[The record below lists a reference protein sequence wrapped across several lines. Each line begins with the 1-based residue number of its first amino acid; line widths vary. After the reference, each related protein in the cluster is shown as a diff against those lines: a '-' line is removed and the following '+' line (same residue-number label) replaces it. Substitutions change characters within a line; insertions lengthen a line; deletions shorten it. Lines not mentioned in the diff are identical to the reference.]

1 MSTNV
6 TIKDQ
11 VEQDKEH
18 LSSCSYHDLLTW
30 ADAHG
35 INNRSAWGKYKVALN
50 DIDVDFN
57 SLRNVSRSAKRA
69 ELAESAT
76 HRLLLY
82 SDAKASMDRFG
93 ICGPD
98 REPVWY
104 GKFFDN
110 DKDYNGEQSSGE
122 LAAAKKSVWLAA
134 KVAERLGG
142 VIELELRVDA
152 KWLCWANN
160 LEDNRGGKA
169 HLLAQAA
176 QLHGVALDVTHI
188 SGRENPADKWTV
200 ARGYLPWQDTID
212 RLSEQ
217 VKGIEIRDEK
227 GDVQHDK

>member
-18 LSSCSYHDLLTW
+18 LSSCLYQELLAW

-50 DIDVDFN
+50 GIGVDFN
-57 SLRNVSRSAKRA
+57 ALRNVSRLAKRS

-98 REPVWY
+98 KE
-104 GKFFDN
+104 
-110 DKDYNGEQSSGE
+110 
-122 LAAAKKSVWLAA
+122 
-134 KVAERLGG
+134 
-142 VIELELRVDA
+142 
-152 KWLCWANN
+152 
-160 LEDNRGGKA
+160 
-169 HLLAQAA
+169 
-176 QLHGVALDVTHI
+176 
-188 SGRENPADKWTV
+188 
-200 ARGYLPWQDTID
+200 
-212 RLSEQ
+212 
-217 VKGIEIRDEK
+217 
-227 GDVQHDK
+227 